1 MALTDCDRDFL
12 IVLSNGWQGYDSGV
26 KRRRFEK
33 GSWFEVDNL
42 PARVKNPNFR
52 VRRLYNADF
61 LESKTERTG
70 PDLEDF
76 KVLYRLKN
84 GKENI

>member
-1 MALTDCDRDFL
+1 MALTDCDRDL
-12 IVLSNGWQGYDSGV
+12 LLVLANGWQGFDSDA
-26 KRRRFEK
+26 KHRRFEK
-33 GSWFEVDNL
+33 GSWFEVSNL
-42 PARVKNPNFR
+42 PARVRNPDFL

-70 PDLEDF
+70 PELEDF